1 MTWSLYEN
9 DKFLEPLK
17 FSNGKT
23 QEDVVNEVL
32 DLIKKGEKIIFIHGI
47 CGTGKSAIALNL
59 ARNLGKTSIVVPGK
73 NLQTQYQK
81 DYESTKYLLKK
92 SNLTDIDSSKFP
104 QLAELAGKEQ
114 KLKISVITG
123 RNNHKCKFLEENK
136 NAIPRVVTE
145 VNAKLHDIF
154 AGHEEKVKNLIG
166 KDLSADNKNIPCKIQ
181 IKEKNWNRIKEYL
194 RQNKRVELRDF
205 LELKDVKRISVA
217 AACPYWCP
225 VLPERYELKQFENAR
240 KREYMGL
247 KNTKF
252 IFYATKGCCSFYDQ
266 FNSYIDSDVII
277 FNSLKYKL
285 ESALNRKPQT
295 AVEIIDECD
304 EFLDSFSNQR
314 TINLDRLQNSLGH
327 IFGFKQDDEDRI
339 REIEEI
345 TKQIKIND
353 RINDAVDSGT
363 IIPLRETGIYDLFKI
378 FLDSPEFLEEIDEES
393 YLFEIEETARMF
405 EEFFDESYLSV
416 SKKDDSLT
424 VNIVT
429 TNLAKRFQ
437 EMVDKNKIIVLMSGT
452 LHSSEVLKGVFGLK
466 DYKII
471 EAETEQQ
478 GRIKVQRTGKEMDC
492 KYANFSQ
499 GKFSRKDYLEA
510 FSKCIEI
517 AKKPILIHVNAFAD
531 LPSEQELEEFDIN
544 NLISREKLKEI
555 QDEDKV
561 GVLVERF
568 KAGQSD
574 VLFTTRCGRGIDFP
588 GEQCNSIV
596 FTKYPN
602 PNVQDAFWQIL
613 NRTKPQF
620 YWSFYKDK
628 ARRELWQ
635 KIYRGLRF
643 KEDHIY
649 LLSPDSRVLDGFER
663 TEN

>member
-1 MTWSLYEN
+1 MTWNLYEGE
-9 DKFLEPLK
+9 KFLEPLK

-23 QEDVVNEVL
+23 QEDIVKGVL
-32 DLIKKGEKIIFIHGI
+32 DAIDEGKKIIFIHGI
-47 CGTGKSAIALNL
+47 CGTGKSAIALNI
-59 ARNLGKTSIVVPGK
+59 ARNLGKTSIIVPGK

-81 DYESTKYLLKK
+81 DYEGKKYLLKK
-92 SNLTDIDSSKFP
+92 D
-104 QLAELAGKEQ
+104 KE
-114 KLKISVITG
+114 KLKIRVITG
-123 RNNHKCKFLEENK
+123 RRNHKCKFLEDNK
-136 NAIPRVVTE
+136 NAIPKIMKE
-145 VNAKLHDIF
+145 VDAKLNDIF
-154 AGHEEKVKNLIG
+154 EGRRNKVKSLIG
-166 KDLSADNKNIPCKIQ
+166 KDLSADNKSIPCKIE

-194 RQNKRVELRDF
+194 RQNKRVNVRDF

-217 AACPYWCP
+217 GVCPYWCP
-225 VLPERYELKQFENAR
+225 VLPEKYELKQFEDAK

-247 KNTKF
+247 NDIKF
-252 IFYATKGCCSFYDQ
+252 IFYARKEGCDFYNQ
-266 FNSYIDSDVII
+266 FNSYIDSDVIV

-285 ESALNRKPQT
+285 ESALDRKPQT
-295 AVEIIDECD
+295 EVEIIDECD

-314 TINLDRLQNSLGH
+314 TINIDRLQNSLIH
-327 IFGFKQDDEDRI
+327 VFGFEKGEEQLI
-339 REIEEI
+339 KEISEI
-345 TKQIKIND
+345 TKQIKMNE
-353 RINDAVDSGT
+353 RINDAIDSGA
-363 IIPLRETGIYDLFKI
+363 IIPIKETGIYDLLKI
-378 FLDSPEFLEEIDEES
+378 FLDSPEFLNETDEES
-393 YLFEIEETARMF
+393 YLFEVEETARMF
-405 EEFFDESYLSV
+405 EEFFNESYLSV
-416 SKKDDSLT
+416 NKKDDSLI

-437 EMVDKNKIIVLMSGT
+437 EMVDKNKILVLMSGT
-452 LHSSEVLKGVFGLK
+452 LHSAEVLKGVFGLK
-466 DYKII
+466 DYKVI

-499 GKFSRKDYLEA
+499 GRFRRKDYLVA

-517 AKKPILIHVNAFAD
+517 AKKPVLVHVNAFVD
-531 LPSEQELEEFDIN
+531 LPSEQELKEFGIN
-544 NLISREKLKEI
+544 NLISREKLRMI

-568 KAGQSD
+568 KSGQSD

-613 NRTKPQF
+613 NKTKPEY

-649 LLSPDSRVLDGFER
+649 LLSPDSRVLASFS
-663 TEN
+663 NP

>member
-9 DKFLEPLK
+9 DTFLEPLK

-23 QEDVVNEVL
+23 QEDVVKEVL
-32 DLIKKGEKIIFIHGI
+32 KSIEEGQKIIFIHGI
-47 CGTGKSAIALNL
+47 CGTGKSAIALNI

-81 DYESTKYLLKK
+81 DYEGNKYLLKK
-92 SNLTDIDSSKFP
+92 TKLQDIDSSKFP
-104 QLAELAGKEQ
+104 QLKKLSENKE
-114 KLKISVITG
+114 KLKIRVITG
-123 RNNHKCKFLEENK
+123 RKNHKCKFLEDNK
-136 NAIPRVVTE
+136 NSVPRIIKE
-145 VNAKLHDIF
+145 VNAKLNDIF
-154 AGHEEKVKNLIG
+154 EGRREKVNNLIS
-166 KDLSADNKNIPCKIQ
+166 KDLSADNKNIPCKIE
-181 IKEKNWNRIKEYL
+181 IKEKNWNRIKQYL
-194 RQNKRVELRDF
+194 RENKRVEVRNF
-205 LELKDVKRISVA
+205 LDLKDVKRISVA
-217 AACPYWCP
+217 GVCPYWCP
-225 VLPERYELKQFENAR
+225 VLPEKYELKQFKDAK
-240 KREYMGL
+240 KREYTGL
-247 KNTKF
+247 NDIKF
-252 IFYATKGCCSFYDQ
+252 IFYARKECCGFYNQ
-266 FNSYIDSDVII
+266 FNSYIDSDVIV

-295 AVEIIDECD
+295 EAEIIDECD

-314 TINLDRLQNSLGH
+314 MINIERLQNSLIH
-327 IFGFKQDDEDRI
+327 SFGFEGKGEKLI
-339 REIEEI
+339 KEISEI
-345 TKQIKIND
+345 TKQIKINE
-353 RINDAVDSGT
+353 RINDAIYSEA
-363 IIPLRETGIYDLFKI
+363 IIPLRETGIYDLLKI
-378 FLDSPEFLEEIDEES
+378 FLDSPEFLEDIDEES
-393 YLFEIEETARMF
+393 YLFEVEETARMF

-416 SKKDDSLT
+416 HKKEDNLIVS
-424 VNIVT
+424 IVT

-437 EMVDKNKIIVLMSGT
+437 EMVDKNKIIILMSGT
-452 LHSSEVLKGVFGLK
+452 LHSSEVLQGVFGLK

-499 GKFSRKDYLEA
+499 RKFTRKDYLMA

-517 AKKPILIHVNAFAD
+517 AKTPVLVHVNAFMD
-531 LPSEQELEEFDIN
+531 LPSEQELEEFGIN

-555 QDEDKV
+555 QEEDKV

-568 KAGQSD
+568 KSGQSD
-574 VLFTTRCGRGIDFP
+574 VLFTTRCGRGVDFP

-602 PNVQDAFWQIL
+602 PNVRDAFWQIL
-613 NRTKPQF
+613 NKTKPEY

-649 LLSPDSRVLDGFER
+649 LLSPDSRVLDVFE
-663 TEN
+663 EE